1 MSLNQPILSTT
12 RIENMRVLIV
22 GATGMIGKGVADTF
36 AQAGHEVLG
45 ASRKGAVKVD
55 IEDPDSI
62 RAMYQRIGKV
72 DAVVSCAG
80 NVASASLSEL
90 TDEQIEYTIG
100 SKLMGQVNLVRFGID
115 HVDDGGVFV
124 LTAGIFGQRPIP
136 GVPAP
141 AMVNGALESFARAAA
156 RDLPRNIRI
165 GTNSPPYI
173 TETAEQ
179 LGIPTEGT
187 LSAADNARVYLA
199 FVTGSETGAV
209 IHPWRS

>member
-1 MSLNQPILSTT
+1 
-12 RIENMRVLIV
+12 MRVLIV
-22 GATGMIGKGVADTF
+22 GATGTIGKGVTDAF
-36 AQAGHEVLG
+36 AHAGHEVLA
-45 ASRKGAVKVD
+45 ASRNGDVKVD
-55 IEDPDSI
+55 IEDPNSI
-62 RAMYQRIGKV
+62 RSMYQHIGKV
-72 DAVVSCAG
+72 GAVVSCAG
-80 NVASASLSEL
+80 NGAFAPLSEL

-115 HVDDGGVFV
+115 HLDDGGVFV

-136 GVPAP
+136 GVPAL

-165 GTNSPPYI
+165 GTISPPYI

-179 LGIPTEGT
+179 MGMPTNGT
-187 LSAADNARVYLA
+187 LSAADTARVYLA

-209 IHPWRS
+209 IYPWRN